1 MKKLQLLTLSSM
13 TILSL
18 LLGASF
24 ISCSSTVSSS
34 SSEETPTSEQVS
46 SSESSSIEVVDP
58 HYDMWTEEQQTLM
71 QKYCGEVLPYPVGLV
86 SSNVVV
92 EEITTTDDYGND
104 YSYLQIYDDSSSF
117 TLKEYYKLTEKFGWN
132 TIKSYSGSS
141 IQLNGD
147 VEYCE
152 ITKKASTRNKGYDLI
167 YFFAEEEKNDD
178 GEVTSTSGNILRC
191 YNDSCSFETA
201 DSEYDT
207 EALESMQYALTT
219 TSLPFIKM
227 GGRNSMGLTGS
238 DTFAVIDYYVE
249 DLTLENVKILT
260 DNGFVID
267 ETNSKKYDMYILNK
281 TLDDGAIITAQI
293 YFFQGNNTYFSYT
306 PNYYVGTSWPTS
318 LTNEIKSSTGVEIPQ
333 FPVAT
338 DGTYYAYEKNGTY
351 YIFTYSL
358 DTEYDYDEYNY
369 TQLQDPS
376 FTWNEKLSL
385 QCGYYTDDDYN
396 PIGFIIQIEVSSE
409 ESTKTF
415 VSSWPTDKISEFM
428 SETLKISGIT
438 LPSLETLPVPSMN
451 IKYETKGEDYYEQV
465 YEEYIEYIT
474 SWPEEYGLDEDA
486 TEEQIE
492 AKAASLAREQM
503 GISIYVFDQ
512 NKQAFDAYSNA
523 LYNLGWYSTYDN
535 DDNLT
540 YEDPTGTIA
549 VTFTATSDPTFD
561 EKGST
566 IITIHPGSGNTHE
579 AEFYFDYDQDN
590 GVEVGIGY
598 DKELTLV
605 KNMLP
610 YDVTYSSDTAGVSV
624 DENGKV
630 TIDES
635 VSEGTEATITA
646 SINVPGE
653 SEPVT
658 ATCKVVAVALE
669 GYTYS
674 TSAENLKGLIEA
686 EGYTAT
692 MDKVTDEDL
701 DESKYIIK
709 VNMGSVTLEE
719 AESKVTSNFILS
731 GFEGLKE
738 ENEDGE
744 VVDST
749 WSDNTYYFDDETS
762 VDCKTIIYSVDN
774 PIDLYLDYDFAY
786 GVMVKYHLY
795 EQDGSVY
802 LIAEVLEF

>member
-34 SSEETPTSEQVS
+34 SSEETTTSEQAS
-46 SSESSSIEVVDP
+46 SSESSSSEVVDP

-92 EEITTTDDYGND
+92 EEITTTDDSGND

-132 TIKSYSGSS
+132 TIKSYSGSA
-141 IQLNGD
+141 IQLNSG

-152 ITKKASTRNKGYDLI
+152 VTKKASTRNKGYDLI

-178 GEVTSTSGNILRC
+178 GEVISTSGNILRC

-201 DSEYDT
+201 DSEYDD

-227 GGRNSMGLTGS
+227 GGRNSMGLTDS

-267 ETNSKKYDMYILNK
+267 ETNSKKYDMYILSK

-318 LTNEIKSSTGVEIPQ
+318 LTNEIKSNTGVEIPQ

-338 DGTYYAYEKNGTY
+338 DGTYYAYKKNGTY

-358 DTEYDYDEYNY
+358 DSEYDYDEYNY

-385 QCGYYTDDDYN
+385 QCGYYTDDDYEI
-396 PIGFIIQIEVSSE
+396 IGFIVQIEVSSE
-409 ESTKTF
+409 ASSKTF
-415 VSSWPTDKISEFM
+415 VSSWPTDEISKFM
-428 SETLKISGIT
+428 SETLKVSGVT
-438 LPSLETLPVPSMN
+438 LPSLETLPVPSMEV
-451 IKYETKGEDYYEQV
+451 KYEVKGEDYYKQV

-492 AKAASLAREQM
+492 EKAASLAREQM

-540 YEDPTGTIA
+540 YEDPTGAIA

-566 IITIHPGSGNTHE
+566 VITIHPGSGNTHE
-579 AEFYFDYDQDN
+579 AEFYFDYDQES

-598 DKELTLV
+598 DKDLTLV

-610 YDVTYSSDTAGVSV
+610 YDVTYSSDTDGVSV

-635 VSEGTEATITA
+635 VTEGTEATITA

-653 SEPVT
+653 SEPRT
-658 ATCKVVAVALE
+658 TTCKVVAVALE
-669 GYTYS
+669 GYTDS
-674 TSAENLKGLIEA
+674 TSADNLKGLIEA
-686 EGYTAT
+686 VGYTAK
-692 MDKVTDEDL
+692 MEEVTDDFGDTKYVVKADL
-701 DESKYIIK
+701 GEIS
-709 VNMGSVTLEE
+709 LEE
-719 AESKVTSNFILS
+719 AEAKVTSSFILS

-744 VVDST
+744 TVDAS
-749 WSDNTYYFDDETS
+749 WYDDTYYFDEETY
-762 VDCKTIIYSVDN
+762 VYCETIIYSVDN

-795 EQDGSVY
+795 ELDGHVY